1 MQRLVSIRQI
11 PVIQTGGIREAVGGS
26 NSISQIDL
34 IKRDA
39 AMAVRE
45 LARVAHGKAMVC
57 LIKRDERILSL
68 GKSQY

>member
-39 AMAVRE
+39 TVAVRE
-45 LARVAHGKAMVC
+45 LARVAHGKAMVA
-57 LIKRDERILSL
+57 
-68 GKSQY
+68 